1 MATRSVIIVP
11 PAIDPMIDPINGA
24 TPNPAFPF
32 VGIYVHWDGYPEG
45 VGVTLQNHYTD
56 DEKITA
62 LMRLGSLSSLAPLLA
77 PVREAVPAAGG
88 EEAPKHTFE
97 KPVEGV
103 TVAYHRDR
111 GEPLQH
117 YYAPTLAGLLSQAR
131 DSWCEYAYLRD
142 PEEPTGWRCIE
153 L

>member
-1 MATRSVIIVP
+1 MATRSVIIIP
-11 PAIDPMIDPINGA
+11 PAIDPVAGS

-32 VGIYVHWDGYPEG
+32 VGIYCHWDGYPEG
-45 VGVTLQNHYTD
+45 VGATLREHYTD
-56 DEKITA
+56 DQKITT
-62 LMRLGSLSSLAPLLA
+62 LMRLGALSSLAPLLVA
-77 PVREAVPAAGG
+77 PVREAVLAQGA

-111 GEPLQH
+111 GEELRH

-142 PEEPTGWRCIE
+142 TDDPTGWRTIE